1 MMKVRDGWKIWAVV
15 LITSG
20 LVGCEVA
27 GEMVE
32 DSQTIELG
40 RAESAEVKLDIGV
53 GELRIQGGARE
64 LMEAYFSY
72 NIEHWKPEVDY
83 RIVRDQGVLT
93 VRQGESRGMTL
104 GRKRNRW
111 DISLNDDVP
120 LDLNIDF
127 GVGEGKLDLTGL
139 TLKSLDIDM
148 GIGEMVLDLSGDR
161 KHSFDVI
168 LDGGI
173 GSATIYLPEHIG
185 IRARIDGGI
194 GSIDAK
200 GFKKRGEI
208 YTNDAFGKTDVSI
221 DIDVD
226 AGIGSIELK
235 LR

>member
-1 MMKVRDGWKIWAVV
+1 MKIRDSWKIWIIA
-15 LITSG
+15 LIAAG
-20 LVGCEVA
+20 LVGCEAA
-27 GEMVE
+27 GEMIE
-32 DSQTIELG
+32 ESQTIELG

-72 NIEHWKPEVDY
+72 NIEHWKPEIDY
-83 RIVRDQGVLT
+83 RIVRDRGVLT
-93 VRQGESRGMTL
+93 VRQGESRGMTV

-111 DISLNDDVP
+111 DIGLNDDIP

-127 GVGEGKLDLTGL
+127 GVGEGKIDLTGL
-139 TLKSLDIDM
+139 ALKSLDIDM
-148 GIGEMVLDLSGDR
+148 GIGELVLDLSGDR

-185 IRARIDGGI
+185 VRARIDGGI
-194 GSIDAK
+194 GSIDAR
-200 GFKKRGEI
+200 GFKKRGDI

-226 AGIGSIELK
+226 AGIGSIELR

>member
-1 MMKVRDGWKIWAVV
+1 MKIRDSWKIWAVAF
-15 LITSG
+15 IAAG

-32 DSQTIELG
+32 DSQTIALG

-53 GELRIQGGARE
+53 GELKIQGGASE

-93 VRQGESRGMTL
+93 VRQGESRGMTV

-120 LDLNIDF
+120 LDLNINF

-148 GIGEMVLDLSGDR
+148 GIGELVLDLSGDR
-161 KHSFDVI
+161 KQGFDVI

-185 IRARIDGGI
+185 VRARIDGGI

-208 YTNDAFGKTDVSI
+208 YTNDAFGKADISI

-226 AGIGSIELK
+226 AGIGSIELR

>member
-15 LITSG
+15 LIAAG

-32 DSQTIELG
+32 DSKTVELG
-40 RAESAEVKLDIGV
+40 RAKTAEVKLDIGV
-53 GELRIQGGARE
+53 GELRIQGGAKE

-83 RIVRDQGVLT
+83 RIVRDAGVLT

-104 GRKRNRW
+104 GRKRNIW

-139 TLKSLDIDM
+139 KLKSLDIDM
-148 GIGEMVLDLSGDR
+148 GIGELVLDLSGER
-161 KHSFDVI
+161 ENSFDVI

-185 IRARIDGGI
+185 VRARIDGGI
-194 GSIDAK
+194 GSVDAS
-200 GFKKRGEI
+200 GFKKRGDI

-226 AGIGSIELK
+226 AGIGSIELR

>member
-1 MMKVRDGWKIWAVV
+1 MKIRDGWKIWAVV
-15 LITSG
+15 LITAG

-32 DSQTIELG
+32 DSQTVELG
-40 RAESAEVKLDIGV
+40 RAKTAEVKLDIGV
-53 GELRIQGGARE
+53 GELKIQGGARE

-72 NIEHWKPEVDY
+72 NIEHWKPEIDY
-83 RIVRDQGVLT
+83 RILRDQGVLT
-93 VRQGESRGMTL
+93 VRQGASRGMTL
-104 GRKRNRW
+104 GRKRNIW

-148 GIGEMVLDLSGDR
+148 GIGELVLDLSGER
-161 KHSFDVI
+161 KNSFDVI

-185 IRARIDGGI
+185 VRARIDGGI
-194 GSIDAK
+194 GSVDAS

-226 AGIGSIELK
+226 AGIGSIELR